1 MAHSPV
7 FHDKGTRFTN
17 YSSIHSADAFVGDY
31 QVMYTPGSTSPQ
43 IPKANRKSTR
53 FSRNASSSKHQQN
66 ISQSYLLPSN
76 MPNTSQIMSDHGP
89 LPNIQVHYNI
99 PADEK
104 QIVASLRAL
113 QRDLNEA
120 MQTISS
126 LTRERDEALQ
136 ELRLLKVGARKASS
150 PPQRQSRNVEDELF
164 DLSSP
169 LQDSPRRVASKPQS
183 RKENKEQKQPEISDD
198 ARVISRG
205 DVKIAAIAE
214 RNATGKDARE
224 GSKEYR
230 QPAIEDTEQSMIEEN
245 PTAASNTSRRR
256 RRHSLDENMT
266 SAYILPDITME
277 QQAQSP
283 IKVSQAAQN
292 VLHSLDP
299 EHINN
304 CDVCHRLTRHI
315 KATERE
321 RRTSAPSRSAEPV
334 SRVQDFASSSAAK
347 TRATPQ
353 PDYTAALAGFGD
365 ESLLAEPTM
374 RPKMSPAQA
383 LARVRILMDAQFR
396 KAKERHGLA
405 WEKYNRIEA
414 PMSSKKHAEI
424 SKEMQHWAEK
434 MEECRVH
441 LDYLRDVEEGMGVM
455 TLEHHEI

>member
-43 IPKANRKSTR
+43 VPKANRKSTR
-53 FSRNASSSKHQQN
+53 FSRNASSTKQQQN
-66 ISQSYLLPSN
+66 VSQSYLLPSN
-76 MPNTSQIMSDHGP
+76 MPNTSQIMPDHGP

-120 MQTISS
+120 MQTISA
-126 LTRERDEALQ
+126 LTRERDEAMQ
-136 ELRLLKVGARKASS
+136 ELRLLKVDARKTTS
-150 PPQRQSRNVEDELF
+150 PPQRRSRNVEDELF

-169 LQDSPRRVASKPQS
+169 LHDSPRRAAPNPQS
-183 RKENKEQKQPEISDD
+183 KKEARAQKETQVSGD

-205 DVKIAAIAE
+205 DVKNAAIAE
-214 RNATGKDARE
+214 RNTAARDARE
-224 GSKEYR
+224 GSRQYR
-230 QPAIEDTEQSMIEEN
+230 KPAIEDTEQSMMGEN

-256 RRHSLDENMT
+256 RRYSLDENMT

-277 QQAQSP
+277 QHAQSP

-304 CDVCHRLTRHI
+304 CDVCHRLTKHI

-321 RRTSAPSRSAEPV
+321 RKTSVPSKSTEPASKV
-334 SRVQDFASSSAAK
+334 HDFAPTSAAK
-347 TRATPQ
+347 RRATPQ
-353 PDYTAALAGFGD
+353 PDYTAALAGFAD
-365 ESLLAEPTM
+365 ESLLGDATM
-374 RPKMSPAQA
+374 RPKMSPLQA
-383 LARVRILMDAQFR
+383 LMRVRILMDAQFR

-405 WEKYNRIEA
+405 WEKYNKIEA
-414 PMSSKKHAEI
+414 PLSSKKHAEV
-424 SKEMQHWAEK
+424 SKEMRHWSEK

-441 LDYLRDVEEGMGVM
+441 LDYLRDVEEGMRGDDD
-455 TLEHHEI
+455 